1 MVLVK
6 HYHWGITML
15 VKVLIVLAV
24 IVVLFLVVVATRPAD
39 FRITRS
45 ATIPA
50 PPAVVFEQ
58 VNDLHNWQQWSPWA
72 KLDPDAKVTFDG
84 PTAGNGA
91 SFHWA
96 GNSNVG
102 EGTMTLMESQP
113 SELVRFKIDFMRPFV
128 ASNVAEFTF
137 KPVGDQ
143 TEVTWTMTGKNNFMA
158 KAFGLF
164 VDCDKM
170 VGGQFE
176 QGFENL
182 KGVVGQAAKL

>member
-1 MVLVK
+1 MLLKTSIAVIALVLVF
-6 HYHWGITML
+6 
-15 VKVLIVLAV
+15 V
-24 IVVLFLVVVATRPAD
+24 VVVATRPAD

-50 PPAVVFEQ
+50 SPPAVFVQ

-84 PTAGNGA
+84 PTAGKGA

-96 GNSNVG
+96 GNSQVG
-102 EGTMTLMESQP
+102 EGTMTLVESQP
-113 SELVRFKIDFMRPFV
+113 SELVRFKIEFMKPFT
-128 ASNVAEFTF
+128 ATNDAEFTF

-143 TEVTWTMTGKNNFMA
+143 TEITWTMSGKNNFMA
-158 KAFGLF
+158 KAFSLF

-170 VGGQFE
+170 VGGEFE
-176 QGFENL
+176 KGLENL
-182 KGVVGQAAKL
+182 KDVVANALQL

>member
-1 MVLVK
+1 
-6 HYHWGITML
+6 ML
-15 VKVLIVLAV
+15 VKIIVAVVALILVF
-24 IVVLFLVVVATRPAD
+24 VVLVATRPAD

-50 PPAVVFEQ
+50 PAAAVFAQ
-58 VNDLHNWQQWSPWA
+58 VNDLHKWQEWSPWA
-72 KLDPDAKVTFDG
+72 KLDPKAKVTFDG
-84 PTAGNGA
+84 PEAGKGA

-96 GNSNVG
+96 GNSEVG
-102 EGTMTLMESQP
+102 EGKMTLVESQP
-113 SELVRFKIDFMRPFV
+113 SELVRFKIEFMSPFT
-128 ASNVAEFTF
+128 ATNDAEFTF

-143 TEVTWTMTGKNNFMA
+143 TEVTWTMSGKNNFMA

-176 QGFENL
+176 QGLNNL
-182 KGVVGQAAKL
+182 KGVVASAPQL